1 MSEDSRT
8 RAEAGC
14 VDSAAKCAETAAAT
28 APQVRAGTAA
38 SSGTQALLRAG
49 DWIGLQQHFS
59 QHAPAGADDFV
70 ARALLLSRAERT
82 RERTAQIL
90 ADWRQACA
98 LQPAQP
104 LHAVNLARAL
114 LDAGQKDEAAR
125 LTSALVQ
132 RLPQSYPAA
141 EKHALALHACGQWA
155 EAAAAGVRAVQA
167 AAAAG
172 VTPSEATRAIY
183 ADLALPWW
191 QPLHVG
197 GALLRLPSP
206 GDEDFLRGLFN
217 DPAFMRR
224 FHRYQSGDD
233 KALSEFIHRG
243 RRPPR
248 TVHRRDWIVVD
259 RRGNAAGLAAIVDID
274 LQNQRGELL
283 IGIRE
288 PRSGE
293 SLALKASIAAI
304 GFAFERLQLEKLV
317 SYVYGDNPIAR
328 ANTLHLGF
336 RDEGWLRGHL
346 KEGTHRLDLY
356 VSGLLKVE
364 FEADARMQRMRSRWA
379 ATELQEPGTAGPCG
393 AS

>member
-1 MSEDSRT
+1 MSASSRT
-8 RAEAGC
+8 RVHPACA
-14 VDSAAKCAETAAAT
+14 DSAPAA
-28 APQVRAGTAA
+28 QRSAGTA
-38 SSGTQALLRAG
+38 SSRAQTLLRAG
-49 DWIGLQQHFS
+49 DWTGLQQHFS
-59 QHAPAGADDFV
+59 QHAAASADEFV
-70 ARALLLSRAERT
+70 ARALLLTRAERT

-98 LQPAQP
+98 LQPAHP
-104 LHAVNLARAL
+104 LHAVNLAQAL
-114 LDAGQKDEAAR
+114 LDAGQKDEAVQ

-132 RLPQSYPAA
+132 RLPESYPAA
-141 EKHALALHACGQWA
+141 EKHALALHACGHWA
-155 EAAAAGVRAVQA
+155 EAAAAGARAVQA

-233 KALSEFIHRG
+233 HALNEFIHRG

-248 TVHRRDWIVVD
+248 AVRRRDWIVVD
-259 RRGNAAGLAAIVDID
+259 RRGSAAGVAAIVDID
-274 LQNQRGELL
+274 VLNRRGELL

-293 SLALKASIAAI
+293 SLALKASVSAI
-304 GFAFERLQLEKLV
+304 TFAFEQLKLEKLV
-317 SYVYGDNPIAR
+317 SYVYGDNPSAR

-336 RDEGWLRGHL
+336 RDEGALRSHL
-346 KEGTHRLDLY
+346 KEGTDRLDLY

-379 ATELQEPGTAGPCG
+379 ATEPQELGTAGPCG
-393 AS
+393 AT